1 MKINITKKEYACLL
15 DMLGLADWVMHS
27 HAVSDD
33 ERHQEH
39 EALKRKLYAYAS
51 SMDAEDK
58 IEHSKRFDDYFER
71 DEYMDELHEKFINS
85 FEESTFWD
93 ELIDRLGKQDA
104 IRQYGTE
111 KLNKMDPMERIT
123 KIEDAKEKYA
133 DEFEKNGTKH
143 LKISKD

>member
-27 HAVSDD
+27 HTVSDD

-39 EALKRKLYAYAS
+39 EALIRKIYAYAS

-58 IEHSKRFDDYFER
+58 IEYSKRFDDYFER
-71 DEYMDELHEKFINS
+71 DDYMEDLHEKFIDP
-85 FEESTFWD
+85 FEEATFWD

-104 IRQYGTE
+104 ILQHGAD
-111 KLNKMDPMERIT
+111 KLQKMEPMERIT
-123 KIEDAKEKYA
+123 KIEDAKEKYT
-133 DEFEKNGTKH
+133 DEFEKHGTKH
-143 LKISKD
+143 LKINKN